1 MRKQTKFVAVLS
13 AAALFAI
20 GASMTSFAATAH
32 WEQEGEDWVYL
43 DSDGDRVTDTWKKSG
58 SNWFY
63 LDSDGYMAKDTIVIS
78 GSNDDKYYV
87 DANGAKVVN
96 TWVSVDNEGDNECS
110 DQEDITTIWYFF
122 GTDGKAKRAENDAK
136 VFTNIPYGA
145 NMENRGTFAFDEE
158 GHMLSGW
165 QDITLST
172 NTYRYYFN
180 GENEG
185 WAALGWQYLEK
196 PEGDNFED
204 EDPFEDEAWFWFG
217 TNGRAAQDTTKYING
232 QYYTFLPGGAMDD
245 RWREGTPG
253 ISKYTGAIASGAS
266 AFYTEDIGHRRTGWI
281 YTYDP
286 NDPDEEGDQHW
297 FYLNNKGE
305 AFNDQG
311 KDTEEYK
318 YNTDTKGYDLVIDY
332 NANARKVF
340 DLTSVGTDVAAKVIK
355 NKTFLFDDSGRMLT
369 GLRKIEGE
377 VPALESGMTED
388 SAITKSRGVVPRE
401 GGKDLE
407 EGIYYFSTESGSQE
421 GAMQTGKQVVNDD
434 GEEYTYYFSST
445 GKAYTDTLMKGAVY
459 DHEGR
464 RIEAEDGSKYELVYV
479 EYDIKD
485 GDKTA
490 KDENGKPILDENG
503 KPVPQIVIPSGTP
516 IIVNSNG
523 TVKKS
528 ASSVDVDGVKYTV
541 TDYVASVKLDQD

>member
-110 DQEDITTIWYFF
+110 DQEDVSTIWYFF
-122 GTDGKAKRAENDAK
+122 GSNGKAKRGDSTKE

-145 NMENRGTFAFDEE
+145 NMENKGTFAFDED

-165 QDITLST
+165 QDITLSSGK
-172 NTYRYYFN
+172 TYRYYFN

-196 PEGDNFED
+196 PEDDNFED
-204 EDPFEDEAWFWFG
+204 ENPFEDEAWFWFG
-217 TNGRAAQDTTKYING
+217 TNGRAAQNTTKYIGG
-232 QYYTFLPGGAMDD
+232 QYYTFSESGAMNDK
-245 RWREGTPG
+245 WVQGTPG
-253 ISKYTGAIASGAS
+253 ISDSTAVIASDAD
-266 AFYTEDIGHRRTGWI
+266 AFYTESIGHRRTGWI
-281 YTYDP
+281 YAYDP
-286 NDPDEEGDQHW
+286 DDTDEEGDQYW

-305 AFNDQG
+305 AYNDRG
-311 KDTEEYK
+311 KDTEEYV
-318 YNTDTKGYDLVIDY
+318 YDRDLEENVLVADY
-332 NANARKVF
+332 DATATKVF
-340 DLTSVGTDVAAKVIK
+340 DETAVGKDVAAKVIK
-355 NKTFLFDDSGRMLT
+355 NKTFLFDENGRMLT
-369 GLRKIEGE
+369 GLRRIEGTK
-377 VPALESGMTED
+377 VSVDTD
-388 SAITKSRGVVPRE
+388 SETAAANRGVVPRE
-401 GGKDLE
+401 GGKDLQ
-407 EGIYYFSTESGSQE
+407 EGIYYFSTESGSGE
-421 GAMQTGKQVVNDD
+421 GAMQTGKQTVSDEGD
-434 GEEYTYYFSST
+434 EYTYYFKNT
-445 GKAYTDTLMKGAVY
+445 GAAYTNTLVKGAVY
-459 DHEGR
+459 GEDGKR
-464 RIEAEDGSKYELVYV
+464 LEAEDGSKYELIVV
-479 EYDIKD
+479 ANNIVDDDGKTVMIKA
-485 GDKTA
+485 GSA
-490 KDENGKPILDENG
+490 
-503 KPVPQIVIPSGTP
+503 

-523 TVKKS
+523 TVKKN
-528 ASSVDVDGVKYTV
+528 ASTVDVDGVKYSV
-541 TDYVASVKLDQD
+541 KNYVATEKEDQE